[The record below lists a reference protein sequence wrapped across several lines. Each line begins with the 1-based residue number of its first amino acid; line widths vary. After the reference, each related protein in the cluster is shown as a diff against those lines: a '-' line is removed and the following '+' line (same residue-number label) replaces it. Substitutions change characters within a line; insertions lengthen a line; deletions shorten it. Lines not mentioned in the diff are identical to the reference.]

1 VDPLDEEYARPV
13 YKNKERWTQLH
24 WYYFPDSHDSWV
36 NAELPVDPPEVLYG
50 SQHPTPWR
58 VIIINNIQLPTLVL
72 HSKLNEKLR
81 FCFVNVCF

>member
-1 VDPLDEEYARPV
+1 MHFYIFNFVENEEEASHILYSVVDPLDEEYARPV

-58 VIIINNIQLPTLVL
+58 VILFSYP
-72 HSKLNEKLR
+72 H
-81 FCFVNVCF
+81 